1 MSSSDG
7 KTDTNQRG
15 IYVSSILLVDSDG
28 KALTV
33 MQRRLRKN
41 FETHIALGARA
52 GFQRLEEDGPYDVVM
67 ASFSMAEMDGIN
79 FLAKVREISPESTR
93 ILLSASPMDVT
104 NLLRAINDAK
114 VFHLLSAS
122 CDDSTLQRIVGEGV
136 DRFSRISTSTRN
148 MNEIHA
154 IFAKAV
160 HELVCWLRSD
170 VRDMISPVLPL
181 LRSLCQSDSKSNP
194 TVTETAFLLSVIGL
208 IALPSALLDKIIQGQ
223 ELSADELLIF
233 AGHPEHAVE
242 WVSHLPQ
249 LRDVVEILRGY
260 SALLPL
266 SLLRA
271 PGASAKPD
279 IPAGA
284 ALLAMV
290 MEYRLAHYAKLETA
304 AILSRIRSNGVYS
317 ATQVKAL
324 ETELIR
330 MDQSVA
336 ELTLD
341 KLRPGMIMAKAV
353 TGERDGKEM
362 VLVPEGYELSRTT
375 IVFLLQSARHGQV
388 REPVLVRGGSLIPQ
402 ADSENA

>member
-1 MSSSDG
+1 M
-7 KTDTNQRG
+7 
-15 IYVSSILLVDSDG
+15 SSILLVDSDG

-41 FETHIALGARA
+41 FETHIALGPRA
-52 GFQRLEEDGPYDVVM
+52 GFQRLEEDGPYAVVM
-67 ASFSMAEMDGIN
+67 APFAMAEMDGID
-79 FLAKVREISPESTR
+79 FLAKVRESSPGSTR
-93 ILLSASPMDVT
+93 ILLSGSPIDVT

-114 VFHLLSAS
+114 VFHLLSVS
-122 CDDSTLQRIVGEGV
+122 SDDATLQRVVEEGV
-136 DRFSRISTSTRN
+136 DRFSRISTSARN

-181 LRSLCQSDSKSNP
+181 LRSLCQSESKSNP

-208 IALPSALLDKIIQGQ
+208 IALPSVLLDKITHGQ

-233 AGHPEHAVE
+233 ARHPEHAVE

-249 LRDVVEILRGY
+249 LREVVEILRGY

-266 SLLRA
+266 SLLQST
-271 PGASAKPD
+271 GSSEKTG
-279 IPAGA
+279 IPSGA
-284 ALLAMV
+284 ALMALV

-304 AILSRIRSNGVYS
+304 AILSRIRSKGVYS

-324 ETELIR
+324 EKELIR
-330 MDQSVA
+330 MDQSIT

-353 TGERDGKEM
+353 TGERDGTEM

-388 REPVLVRGGSLIPQ
+388 REPVLVRGGSLIPL

>member
-1 MSSSDG
+1 M
-7 KTDTNQRG
+7 
-15 IYVSSILLVDSDG
+15 SSILLVDSDG

-41 FETHIALGARA
+41 FETHIALGPRA
-52 GFQRLEEDGPYDVVM
+52 GFQRLEEDGPYAVVM
-67 ASFSMAEMDGIN
+67 APFAMAEMDGID
-79 FLAKVREISPESTR
+79 FLAKVRESSPGSTR
-93 ILLSASPMDVT
+93 ILLSGSPMDVT

-114 VFHLLSAS
+114 VFHLLSVS
-122 CDDSTLQRIVGEGV
+122 SDDATLQRVVEEGV
-136 DRFSRISTSTRN
+136 DRFSRISTSARN

-181 LRSLCQSDSKSNP
+181 LRSLCQSESKSNP

-208 IALPSALLDKIIQGQ
+208 IALPSVLLDKIIHGH

-233 AGHPEHAVE
+233 ARHPEHAVE

-249 LRDVVEILRGY
+249 LREVVEILRGY

-266 SLLRA
+266 SLLQTT
-271 PGASAKPD
+271 GSSEKTG
-279 IPAGA
+279 IPSGA
-284 ALLAMV
+284 ALMALV

-304 AILSRIRSNGVYS
+304 AILSRIRSKGVYS
-317 ATQVKAL
+317 ATHVKAL
-324 ETELIR
+324 EKELIR
-330 MDQSVA
+330 MDQSVT

-353 TGERDGKEM
+353 TGERDGTEM

-388 REPVLVRGGSLIPQ
+388 REPVLVRGGSLIPL

>member
-1 MSSSDG
+1 M
-7 KTDTNQRG
+7 N
-15 IYVSSILLVDSDG
+15 SILLVDSDG

-41 FETHIALGARA
+41 FETHIALGPRA
-52 GFQRLEEDGPYDVVM
+52 GFQRLEEDGPYAVVM
-67 ASFSMAEMDGIN
+67 ATFAMTEMDGID
-79 FLAKVREISPESTR
+79 FLAKVRKSSPGSTR
-93 ILLSASPMDVT
+93 ILLSGAPMDVT

-122 CDDSTLQRIVGEGV
+122 CDDATLLRVVEEGV
-136 DRFSRISTSTRN
+136 DRFSRISTSARN

-181 LRSLCQSDSKSNP
+181 LRSLCQSESKSNP

-208 IALPSALLDKIIQGQ
+208 IALPSALLDKIIHGQ

-233 AGHPEHAVE
+233 ARHPEHAVE

-249 LRDVVEILRGY
+249 LREVVEILRGY

-266 SLLRA
+266 SLLQQA
-271 PGASAKPD
+271 QGSSEKTG

-284 ALLAMV
+284 ALMALV
-290 MEYRLAHYAKLETA
+290 MEYRLAHYAKQETA
-304 AILSRIRSNGVYS
+304 AILSGIRSKGVYS
-317 ATQVKAL
+317 ATQVKTL
-324 ETELIR
+324 EEELIR
-330 MDQSVA
+330 MDQSVT
-336 ELTLD
+336 EMTLD

-353 TGERDGKEM
+353 TGERDGTEM
-362 VLVPEGYELSRTT
+362 ILVPEGYELSRTT

-388 REPVLVRGGSLIPQ
+388 REPVLVRGGNLIPL
-402 ADSENA
+402 ADSETA

>member
-1 MSSSDG
+1 M
-7 KTDTNQRG
+7 
-15 IYVSSILLVDSDG
+15 SSILLVDSDG

-41 FETHIALGARA
+41 FETHIALGPRT
-52 GFQRLEEDGPYDVVM
+52 GFQRLQEEGPYAVVM
-67 ASFSMAEMDGIN
+67 APFAMAEMDGID

-93 ILLSASPMDVT
+93 ILLSGSPMDVT
-104 NLLRAINDAK
+104 NLLRAINEAK
-114 VFHLLSAS
+114 VFHLLSTS
-122 CDDSTLQRIVGEGV
+122 CDDATLLRITGEGV
-136 DRFSRISTSTRN
+136 DRFSRISTSARN

-170 VRDMISPVLPL
+170 VRDMISPVLPM

-249 LRDVVEILRGY
+249 LREVVEILRGY

-266 SLLRA
+266 SLLQQA
-271 PGASAKPD
+271 AGSSEKTD

-284 ALLAMV
+284 ALMALV

-304 AILSRIRSNGVYS
+304 AILSGIRSKGMYS

-330 MDQSVA
+330 MDQSVT

-353 TGERDGKEM
+353 TGERDGTEM

-402 ADSENA
+402 ADSGNA

>member
-1 MSSSDG
+1 M
-7 KTDTNQRG
+7 N
-15 IYVSSILLVDSDG
+15 SILLVDSDG

-41 FETHIALGARA
+41 FETHIALGPRA
-52 GFQRLEEDGPYDVVM
+52 GFQRLEEDGPYAVVM
-67 ASFSMAEMDGIN
+67 APFAMAEMDGID
-79 FLAKVREISPESTR
+79 FLAKVRESSPGSTR
-93 ILLSASPMDVT
+93 ILLSGSPMDVT

-114 VFHLLSAS
+114 VFHLLSVS
-122 CDDSTLQRIVGEGV
+122 SDDATLQRVVEEGV
-136 DRFSRISTSTRN
+136 DRFSRISTSALN

-181 LRSLCQSDSKSNP
+181 LRSLCQSESKSNP

-208 IALPSALLDKIIQGQ
+208 IALPSAMLDKIIHGQ
-223 ELSADELLIF
+223 ELSADELLLF
-233 AGHPEHAVE
+233 ARHPEHAVE

-249 LRDVVEILRGY
+249 LREVVEILRGY

-266 SLLRA
+266 SLLQTT
-271 PGASAKPD
+271 GSSEKTG
-279 IPAGA
+279 IPSGA
-284 ALLAMV
+284 ALMALV

-304 AILSRIRSNGVYS
+304 AILSRIRSKGVYS
-317 ATQVKAL
+317 TTQVKAL
-324 ETELIR
+324 EKELIR
-330 MDQSVA
+330 MDQSVT

-353 TGERDGKEM
+353 TGERDGTEM
-362 VLVPEGYELSRTT
+362 ILVPEGYELSRTT
-375 IVFLLQSARHGQV
+375 IVFLLQSARHGKV
-388 REPVLVRGGSLIPQ
+388 REPVLVRGGSLIPL
-402 ADSENA
+402 ADSETA

>member
-1 MSSSDG
+1 M
-7 KTDTNQRG
+7 
-15 IYVSSILLVDSDG
+15 SSILLVDSDG

-41 FETHIALGARA
+41 FETHIALGPRA
-52 GFQRLEEDGPYDVVM
+52 GFQRLEEDGPYAVVM
-67 ASFSMAEMDGIN
+67 APFAMAEMDGID
-79 FLAKVREISPESTR
+79 FLAKVRESSPGSTR
-93 ILLSASPMDVT
+93 ILLSGSPMDVT

-114 VFHLLSAS
+114 VFHLLSVS
-122 CDDSTLQRIVGEGV
+122 SDDATLQRVVEEGV
-136 DRFSRISTSTRN
+136 DRFSRISTSARN

-181 LRSLCQSDSKSNP
+181 LRSLCQSESKSNP

-208 IALPSALLDKIIQGQ
+208 IALPSVLLDKIIHGH

-233 AGHPEHAVE
+233 ARHPEHAVE

-249 LRDVVEILRGY
+249 LREVVEILRGY

-266 SLLRA
+266 SLLQTT
-271 PGASAKPD
+271 GSSEKTG
-279 IPAGA
+279 IPSGA
-284 ALLAMV
+284 ALMALV

-304 AILSRIRSNGVYS
+304 AILSRIRSKGVYS

-324 ETELIR
+324 EKELIR
-330 MDQSVA
+330 MDQSVT

-353 TGERDGKEM
+353 TGERDGTEM

-388 REPVLVRGGSLIPQ
+388 REPVLVRGGSLIPL